1 MFFWCILSQRWK
13 FWWLF
18 FTTVTFMV
26 LFSTDNSPVSLWV
39 MLGCCLFSAV
49 NYMIVF
55 LAILIL
61 PAVCCTIMLYN
72 SCDGDFFMV
81 LLRLAGQIDD
91 DSPCFTKE
99 MLVILTITENI
110 DSPSFWMKNSYPIK
124 MQILLITPQKMT
136 PFIIPLFD

>member
-1 MFFWCILSQRWK
+1 
-13 FWWLF
+13 
-18 FTTVTFMV
+18 MV

-61 PAVCCTIMLYN
+61 PAVYCTIMLYN

-81 LLRLAGQIDD
+81 LLRLAGQIDN

-99 MLVILTITENI
+99 MLVILTITEKI
-110 DSPSFWMKNSYPIK
+110 F
-124 MQILLITPQKMT
+124 Q
-136 PFIIPLFD
+136 